1 MVPSSVNSIMACD
14 RLIASTLPCKS
25 RVLSLCVGIAEFDDL
40 LNQDIDFL
48 RSGWF
53 IFTIDADA
61 QCRAPA
67 VLPLLL
73 ANPVTISCF
82 FRASRR
88 RRETPLHNEALGHP
102 AFLRGDVRQVFP
114 CYNGKME
121 RLPVR

>member
-25 RVLSLCVGIAEFDDL
+25 RVLCLRVGVAEFDDL
-40 LNQDIDFL
+40 FNQDIDFL

-67 VLPLLL
+67 VQPVPL
-73 ANPVTISCF
+73 ATQGR
-82 FRASRR
+82 FRAFAVSPRTR
-88 RRETPLHNEALGHP
+88 DAAPNEASGH
-102 AFLRGDVRQVFP
+102 LRSQAAAVRDISMSQQ
-114 CYNGKME
+114 
-121 RLPVR
+121 